1 MKHALFLNLMIL
13 ALILA
18 ALWITGR
25 GEVLI
30 ALVMLRDM
38 PFGLLMQQPPEEDS
52 DPKIGF
58 TAEV

>member
-18 ALWITGR
+18 AMLITGR
-25 GEVLI
+25 AEPLI
-30 ALVMLRDM
+30 ALVLLRDM
-38 PFGLLMQQPPEEDS
+38 PFGLLVAPSPEEDD

-58 TAEV
+58 TADV

>member
-18 ALWITGR
+18 VVWVTGR
-25 GEVLI
+25 GEPLI
-30 ALVMLRDM
+30 ALVLLRDM
-38 PFGLLMQQPPEEDS
+38 PFGLLMQQPPEEDD